1 MNRPWNNR
9 VVLGAAAVLAV
20 AAVAA
25 VGVLAVRVSAQDAK
39 APAAGAPATPGTPAS
54 AGTPGAPA
62 TPGAAARPALVVTAV
77 RPSRVEVAD
86 RLSANGSIAA
96 WQEAIIGAE
105 VSGLRL
111 AEVRVNVG
119 DAVRRGQVLAVF
131 AADTVRADLASAEA
145 MLAEARAGQGEAEA
159 ALGEARANAE
169 RARQVKD
176 SGALSAQQV
185 TQYMTAEQTAQARVM
200 SAQARVQSA
209 QAQVR
214 SQQLRLSHVQVLAPD
229 DGVISA
235 RTATVGAVTAPG
247 QELFRMVRQNRLE
260 WRAEVTATELER
272 IRPNMP
278 VDVMPANGAQ
288 IKGTVRMV
296 GPTVDPQSRNGI
308 VYVDLPPGASA
319 RSGTFARGEFS
330 LGSSAALT
338 VPQQS
343 VVVRDGFSY
352 VFRLNPD
359 GRVVQQKVQT
369 GRRVGDRVEIV
380 EGLKPEVSIVASGA
394 GFLNDGDLVK
404 VTP

>member
-1 MNRPWNNR
+1 
-9 VVLGAAAVLAV
+9 
-20 AAVAA
+20 
-25 VGVLAVRVSAQDAK
+25 
-39 APAAGAPATPGTPAS
+39 
-54 AGTPGAPA
+54 
-62 TPGAAARPALVVTAV
+62 
-77 RPSRVEVAD
+77 
-86 RLSANGSIAA
+86 
-96 WQEAIIGAE
+96 
-105 VSGLRL
+105 
-111 AEVRVNVG
+111 
-119 DAVRRGQVLAVF
+119 
-131 AADTVRADLASAEA
+131 
-145 MLAEARAGQGEAEA
+145 
-159 ALGEARANAE
+159 
-169 RARQVKD
+169 
-176 SGALSAQQV
+176 
-185 TQYMTAEQTAQARVM
+185 
-200 SAQARVQSA
+200 
-209 QAQVR
+209 
-214 SQQLRLSHVQVLAPD
+214 
-229 DGVISA
+229 
-235 RTATVGAVTAPG
+235 
-247 QELFRMVRQNRLE
+247 
-260 WRAEVTATELER
+260 
-272 IRPNMP
+272 
-278 VDVMPANGAQ
+278 MPANGAQ